1 MSNDGR
7 GSTRI
12 FTGYLRRTRGRACSF
27 TDQRPPPVEEPK
39 PRPAKVALTLAL
51 AHRIEAAIERGEY
64 RDRADV
70 ARQHGLTRARITQIM
85 DLLLLA
91 PELQERVLGLE
102 TTTHSEPITESQV
115 QQVVREARW
124 NTQRSL
130 WADVLCQSGSD
141 AIEGQRPARNSSSH
155 RSPR

>member
-1 MSNDGR
+1 MSEELDGSR
-7 GSTRI
+7 HI

-27 TDQRPPPVEEPK
+27 TDQPPPPVEEPK

-85 DLLLLA
+85 DLTLLA
-91 PELQERVLGLE
+91 PDLQERVLVLE
-102 TTTHSEPITESQV
+102 TIGRREQLTELGAQRIAKNELWSRQ
-115 QQVVREARW
+115 REC
-124 NTQRSL
+124 
-130 WADVLCQSGSD
+130 WACIQSANELTSKESKGCD
-141 AIEGQRPARNSSSH
+141 G
-155 RSPR
+155 